1 MKHASTGSKWSQ
13 SNKRVKF
20 KDDNMLKEINAQ
32 IQEKNKRIRRVEF
45 EDEEEEDKD
54 EEIVEE
60 KPKETKPAVSLQDK
74 TEVGML
80 HEQVKSFLDRC
91 FERYRNK
98 RMVDRCR

>member
-45 EDEEEEDKD
+45 EDEEEEDKND
-54 EEIVEE
+54 ELVEE
-60 KPKETKPAVSLQDK
+60 KPKETKPAVSVK
-74 TEVGML
+74 ISGINEPPEVRVHPKFSKIGW
-80 HEQVKSFLDRC
+80 F
-91 FERYRNK
+91 
-98 RMVDRCR
+98 

>member
-32 IQEKNKRIRRVEF
+32 IQEKNKRTRRVEF

-60 KPKETKPAVSLQDK
+60 KPKETKPAVSVK
-74 TEVGML
+74 ISGIHEPPEVRVHPRFSKIGW
-80 HEQVKSFLDRC
+80 F
-91 FERYRNK
+91 
-98 RMVDRCR
+98 

>member
-54 EEIVEE
+54 EEIVEPE
-60 KPKETKPAVSLQDK
+60 EAKPAVSQKDI
-74 TEVGML
+74 TEVSMF
-80 HEQVKSFLDRC
+80 HQKVKSFQD
-91 FERYRNK
+91 
-98 RMVDRCR
+98 